1 MPFIMQI
8 LSKNSR
14 VHQTTIPHSG
24 VVHHK
29 RQSGFLLVGLV
40 AVLIIGGGQ
49 FYYLL
54 LMSDSLSQEK
64 GILLQLKLIFPVFF
78 FIFTVL
84 TLARYWLIMFFA
96 FLETSKIE
104 AFKDVWV
111 HNNKKVS
118 IIVPAH
124 NEESCIVE
132 TLQSLI
138 RIDYPNVEILL
149 VDDGSTDGTY
159 TKSKPF
165 AGIHGNK
172 IVKIFRKPQGG
183 KASALNLAFQYCTGD
198 YIVCMDADS
207 QLAPDSIRMLLRRFV
222 HDNVGACAGQ
232 VVIRNRCNL
241 LTHLQALEYML
252 MNGTARMFQS
262 YFSSVLIAPGP
273 LTMFRR
279 HVLQALQDRRRP
291 DEHSEPRR
299 PGQVSGP
306 WESDTFA
313 EDTKL
318 SLSILASG
326 ADIVY
331 EPAALCFTAAPTHVQ
346 RLLHQRYRWNRGN
359 IQAARRTWR
368 RWCQTPHKRPSLGI
382 WLIVFIIETILWS
395 ILDIVGLI
403 MFLLLIITLG
413 GFGPAYMWYLLLL
426 LVDMNAAAF
435 CATNSYHSYSTL
447 LLVPVYRTYFGII
460 LQVNALFSLFDEL
473 KGRRMS
479 W

>member
-1 MPFIMQI
+1 MGGGT
-8 LSKNSR
+8 
-14 VHQTTIPHSG
+14 VIPQY
-24 VVHHK
+24 K
-29 RQSGFLLVGLV
+29 KQSAFLVIGLF

-54 LMSDSLSQEK
+54 IMSDALIQVP
-64 GILLQLKLIFPVFF
+64 GVALQLKLIFPVFF
-78 FIFTVL
+78 FIFTLL
-84 TLARYWLIMFFA
+84 TLARYWITMFFA

-104 AFKDVWV
+104 AFKEVAGCD
-111 HNNKKVS
+111 NSKVS
-118 IIVPAH
+118 IIIPAH
-124 NEESCIVE
+124 NEEDCIRE

-138 RIDYPNVEILL
+138 RIDYPNLEILL
-149 VDDGSTDGTY
+149 VDDGSTDHTY
-159 TKSKPF
+159 DKSLPF
-165 AGIHGNK
+165 AGIQDDK
-172 IVKIFRKPQGG
+172 IIKILRKPQGG
-183 KASALNLAFQYCTGD
+183 KASALNLGFRYCTGD

-207 QLAPDSIRMLLRRFV
+207 QLAADSIRRLLRRFV
-222 HDNVGACAGQ
+222 HDKIGACAGQ
-232 VVIRNRCNL
+232 VVVRNRCNL

-252 MNGTARMFQS
+252 MNGMARMFQS

-279 HVLQALQDRRRP
+279 HVLQELQERWGSDYNNIRLQFGKVP
-291 DEHSEPRR
+291 
-299 PGQVSGP
+299 GP

-346 RLLHQRYRWNRGN
+346 RLLNQRYRWNRGN
-359 IQAARRTWR
+359 IQAVRRIWQ
-368 RWCQTPHKRPSLGI
+368 RWCQTPHERPNLGI
-382 WLIVFIIETILWS
+382 WLVVFMIESILWS
-395 ILDIVGLI
+395 LLDIVGLI
-403 MFLLLIITLG
+403 MFLLLIMTLG
-413 GFGPAYMWYLLLL
+413 GFGPVYMWYLLLL

-435 CATNSYHSYSTL
+435 CATNSYHSYGTIML
-447 LLVPVYRTYFGII
+447 LPIYRTYFGII
-460 LQVNALFSLFDEL
+460 LQVNVLFSLFDEL

>member
-1 MPFIMQI
+1 MQNFSTNGFREHATTPHI
-8 LSKNSR
+8 R
-14 VHQTTIPHSG
+14 VVS
-24 VVHHK
+24 HK
-29 RQSGFLLVGLV
+29 RQGVFLLVGLV

-54 LMSDSLSQEK
+54 LMSDSLSQVR
-64 GILLQLKLIFPVFF
+64 GTTFQLRLIFPVFF
-78 FIFTVL
+78 FIFTLL

-104 AFKDVWV
+104 AFNGNLK
-111 HNNKKVS
+111 NNTPKIS
-118 IIVPAH
+118 ILVPAH
-124 NEESCIVE
+124 NEEHCIVE

-138 RIDYPNVEILL
+138 RVDFPNVEILL
-149 VDDGSTDGTY
+149 VDDGSTDSTY
-159 TKSKPF
+159 AKAEPF
-165 AGIHGNK
+165 AGRHDDKVI
-172 IVKIFRKPQGG
+172 KIFRKPQGG
-183 KASALNLAFQYCTGD
+183 KASALNLAFRYCVGE

-207 QLAPDSIRMLLRRFV
+207 QLAPESVRMLLRRFI
-222 HDNVGACAGQ
+222 HDNIGACAGQ

-279 HVLQALQDRRRP
+279 SVLQKLQDQWRP
-291 DEHSEPRR
+291 DDQSGGLH
-299 PGQVSGP
+299 PGKVAGP

-331 EPAALCFTAAPTHVQ
+331 EPAALCFTSAPHRVQ
-346 RLLHQRYRWNRGN
+346 KLLNQRYRWNRGN
-359 IQAARRTWR
+359 IQAARHTWR
-368 RWCQTPHKRPSLGI
+368 RWCQNPARRPSLGI

-395 ILDIVGLI
+395 FLDIIGLS

-426 LVDMNAAAF
+426 LVDVNVAAF
-435 CATNSYHSYSTL
+435 CATNSYHSYGTV
-447 LLVPVYRTYFGII
+447 LLVPVYRTYFGIL
-460 LQVNALFSLFDEL
+460 LQVNAVFSLFDEL
-473 KGRRMS
+473 KDRRMH

>member
-1 MPFIMQI
+1 M
-8 LSKNSR
+8 
-14 VHQTTIPHSG
+14 VHY
-24 VVHHK
+24 K
-29 RQSGFLLVGLV
+29 KQSLFLLVGLV

-54 LMSDSLSQEK
+54 IMSDALSQVK
-64 GILLQLKLIFPVFF
+64 GVTLQLKLVFPIFF
-78 FIFTVL
+78 FIFTLL

-96 FLETSKIE
+96 FLETAKIE
-104 AFKDVWV
+104 ASEGTVR
-111 HNNKKVS
+111 NYTSKVS
-118 IIVPAH
+118 VMVPAYD
-124 NEESCIVE
+124 EEHCIVE
-132 TLQSLI
+132 TLQSLL
-138 RIDYPNVEILL
+138 RIDYPGLEILL
-149 VDDGSTDGTY
+149 VDDGSTDRTY
-159 TKSKPF
+159 AKAEPF
-165 AGIHGNK
+165 AGISADK
-172 IVKIFRKPQGG
+172 VVKIFRKRQGG
-183 KASALNLAFQYCTGD
+183 KASALNLAFQYCTGE

-222 HDNVGACAGQ
+222 HDNTGACAGQ
-232 VVIRNRCNL
+232 VVIRNQCNL

-279 HVLQALQDRRRP
+279 SVLQGLQDCWRP
-291 DEHSEPRR
+291 EDDRQR
-299 PGQVSGP
+299 LQPGKVPGP

-331 EPAALCFTAAPTHVQ
+331 EPAALCFTSAPTRVQ
-346 RLLHQRYRWNRGN
+346 TLMNQRYRWNRGN
-359 IQAARRTWR
+359 IQAARRTWH
-368 RWCQTPHKRPSLGI
+368 RWCQTPHKRPNLGI
-382 WLIVFIIETILWS
+382 WLVVFIIESILWS
-395 ILDIVGLI
+395 LLDIMGLI
-403 MFLLLIITLG
+403 MFLLLIMMLG

-435 CATNSYHSYSTL
+435 CVTNSYHSYTTL
-447 LLVPVYRTYFGII
+447 LLVPVYRTYFGLI
-460 LQVNALFSLFDEL
+460 LQVNALFALFDEL
-473 KGRRMS
+473 KGRRMN

>member
-1 MPFIMQI
+1 MID
-8 LSKNSR
+8 
-14 VHQTTIPHSG
+14 QTKSSHVGIARYR
-24 VVHHK
+24 K
-29 RQSGFLLVGLV
+29 QSVFLLIGLV

-54 LMSDSLSQEK
+54 MMSDALMHVQ
-64 GILLQLKLIFPVFF
+64 GVTLQLKLIFPVFF
-78 FIFTVL
+78 FIFTLL
-84 TLARYWLIMFFA
+84 TLARYWITMFFA

-104 AFKDVWV
+104 AFKEVEECDTS
-111 HNNKKVS
+111 KVS
-118 IIVPAH
+118 IIIPAH
-124 NEESCIVE
+124 NEESCIE
-132 TLQSLI
+132 GTLQSLM
-138 RIDYPNVEILL
+138 RIDYPGLEILL
-149 VDDGSTDGTY
+149 VDDGSTDHTY
-159 TKSKPF
+159 DKSLPF
-165 AGIHGNK
+165 AGVHDDK
-172 IVKIFRKPQGG
+172 IIKIFRKPQGG
-183 KASALNLAFQYCTGD
+183 KASALNLAFRYCTGE

-222 HDNVGACAGQ
+222 HDNIGACAGQ
-232 VVIRNRCNL
+232 VVVRNRCNL

-279 HVLQALQDRRRP
+279 RVLQELYDRWGSGDNSERLQY
-291 DEHSEPRR
+291 
-299 PGQVSGP
+299 GKVLGP

-331 EPAALCFTAAPTHVQ
+331 EPAALCFTSAPTYVQ

-359 IQAARRTWR
+359 IQAARRIWQ
-368 RWCQTPHKRPSLGI
+368 RWCQTPYERPNLGI
-382 WLIVFIIETILWS
+382 WLVVFVIESILWS
-395 ILDIVGLI
+395 LLDIAGLI

-435 CATNSYHSYSTL
+435 CATNSYHSYGSVIL
-447 LLVPVYRTYFGII
+447 LPIYRTYFGII
-460 LQVNALFSLFDEL
+460 LQVNVLFSLFDEF

>member
-1 MPFIMQI
+1 MTN
-8 LSKNSR
+8 SKTLHH
-14 VHQTTIPHSG
+14 VG
-24 VVHHK
+24 VPQFK
-29 RQSGFLLVGLV
+29 RQFVYLLVGLV

-54 LMSDSLSQEK
+54 VMSK
-64 GILLQLKLIFPVFF
+64 GLFHERGVGLQLKLIFPVFF
-78 FIFTVL
+78 FIFTIL
-84 TLARYWLIMFFA
+84 TLARYWITMFFA

-104 AFKDVWV
+104 AFKEVEEYDTS
-111 HNNKKVS
+111 KVS
-118 IIVPAH
+118 IIIPAH
-124 NEESCIVE
+124 NEEACIAG

-138 RIDYPNVEILL
+138 RIDYPYLEILL
-149 VDDGSTDGTY
+149 VDDGSTDQTY
-159 TKSKPF
+159 EKALPF
-165 AGIHGNK
+165 AGIHDHK
-172 IVKIFRKPQGG
+172 IIKIFRKPRGG
-183 KASALNLAFQYCTGD
+183 KASALNLAFRYSTGE

-222 HDNVGACAGQ
+222 QENVGACAGQ
-232 VVIRNRCNL
+232 VVVRNRCNL

-279 HVLQALQDRRRP
+279 HVLQGLQDCWGSDDR
-291 DEHSEPRR
+291 
-299 PGQVSGP
+299 GQQRQFGKVPGP

-331 EPAALCFTAAPTHVQ
+331 EPAALCFTSAPTHVQ
-346 RLLHQRYRWNRGN
+346 RLLNQRYRWNRGN
-359 IQAARRTWR
+359 IQAVRRIWQ
-368 RWCQTPHKRPSLGI
+368 RWCRSPHERPNLGI
-382 WLIVFIIETILWS
+382 WLVIFVIESILWS
-395 ILDIVGLI
+395 LLDIAGLI
-403 MFLLLIITLG
+403 MFLLLLMTLG
-413 GFGPAYMWYLLLL
+413 EFGPAYMWYVLLL

-435 CATNSYHSYSTL
+435 CATNSYHSYGTVL
-447 LLVPVYRTYFGII
+447 LLPIYRTYFGII
-460 LQVNALFSLFDEL
+460 LQVNVLFSLFDEL
-473 KGRRMS
+473 KGRRMN

>member
-1 MPFIMQI
+1 MINQEMRAHPGITQY
-8 LSKNSR
+8 K
-14 VHQTTIPHSG
+14 
-24 VVHHK
+24 K
-29 RQSGFLLVGLV
+29 QSAFLLIGLL

-54 LMSDSLSQEK
+54 IMANALTHIRGMTLE
-64 GILLQLKLIFPVFF
+64 LKLIFPIFF
-78 FIFTVL
+78 FIFTLL
-84 TLARYWLIMFFA
+84 TLARYWITMFFA
-96 FLETSKIE
+96 FLETSKVE
-104 AFKDVWV
+104 AFKGVEGYDTA
-111 HNNKKVS
+111 KVS
-118 IIVPAH
+118 VIIPAH
-124 NEESCIVE
+124 NEERCIAD

-138 RIDYPNVEILL
+138 NIDYPNLEILL
-149 VDDGSTDGTY
+149 VDDGSTDQTY
-159 TKSKPF
+159 DISLPF
-165 AGIHGNK
+165 AGIHDDK
-172 IVKIFRKPQGG
+172 TIKIFRKPQGG
-183 KASALNLAFQYCTGD
+183 KASALNLAFRYCTGE

-207 QLAPDSIRMLLRRFV
+207 QLAPDSIRMLLRRFI

-232 VVIRNRCNL
+232 VVVRNRCNL

-279 HVLQALQDRRRP
+279 HVLQELQDRWGS
-291 DEHSEPRR
+291 DYHSERLQFGKVP
-299 PGQVSGP
+299 GP

-331 EPAALCFTAAPTHVQ
+331 EPAALCFTSAPTHVQ
-346 RLLHQRYRWNRGN
+346 RLLNQRYRWNRGN
-359 IQAARRTWR
+359 IQAVRRIWQ
-368 RWCQTPHKRPSLGI
+368 RWCQTPFKRPNLGI
-382 WLIVFIIETILWS
+382 WLVVFVVESILWAL
-395 ILDIVGLI
+395 LDMVGLL

-435 CATNSYHSYSTL
+435 CATNSYHSYGTVL
-447 LLVPVYRTYFGII
+447 LLPVYRTYFGII
-460 LQVNALFSLFDEL
+460 LQVNVLFSLFDEL
-473 KGRRMS
+473 QDRRMR

>member
-1 MPFIMQI
+1 M
-8 LSKNSR
+8 L
-14 VHQTTIPHSG
+14 
-24 VVHHK
+24 
-29 RQSGFLLVGLV
+29 
-40 AVLIIGGGQ
+40 
-49 FYYLL
+49 
-54 LMSDSLSQEK
+54 
-64 GILLQLKLIFPVFF
+64 
-78 FIFTVL
+78 L
-84 TLARYWLIMFFA
+84 TLARYWITMFFA
-96 FLETSKIE
+96 FLKTSKIE
-104 AFKDVWV
+104 AFKEVEEYDTS
-111 HNNKKVS
+111 KVS
-118 IIVPAH
+118 IIIPAH
-124 NEESCIVE
+124 NEENCIE
-132 TLQSLI
+132 GTLQSLM
-138 RIDYPNVEILL
+138 RIDYPDLEILL
-149 VDDGSTDGTY
+149 VDDGSTDHTY
-159 TKSKPF
+159 DKSLPF
-165 AGIHGNK
+165 AGIHDNK
-172 IVKIFRKPQGG
+172 IIKIFRKPQGG
-183 KASALNLAFQYCTGD
+183 KASALNLAFRYCTGE

-222 HDNVGACAGQ
+222 HDNIGACAGQ
-232 VVIRNRCNL
+232 VVVRNRCNL

-279 HVLQALQDRRRP
+279 RVLQELYDRWGSGDRSERLQY
-291 DEHSEPRR
+291 
-299 PGQVSGP
+299 GKVLGP

-331 EPAALCFTAAPTHVQ
+331 EPAALCFTSAPTYVQ

-359 IQAARRTWR
+359 IQAARRIWQ
-368 RWCQTPHKRPSLGI
+368 RWCQTPYERPNLGI
-382 WLIVFIIETILWS
+382 WLVVFVIESILWS
-395 ILDIVGLI
+395 LLDIVGLI

-435 CATNSYHSYSTL
+435 CATNSYHSYGTVIL
-447 LLVPVYRTYFGII
+447 LPIYRTYFGII
-460 LQVNALFSLFDEL
+460 LQVNVLFSLFDEF

>member
-1 MPFIMQI
+1 MQNI
-8 LSKNSR
+8 SKNGLR
-14 VHQTTIPHSG
+14 AHTAIPPTTVI
-24 VVHHK
+24 HHK
-29 RQSGFLLVGLV
+29 RQCGFLLLGLV
-40 AVLIIGGGQ
+40 AVFIIGGGQ

-54 LMSDSLSQEK
+54 LMPDALSQVE
-64 GILLQLKLIFPVFF
+64 GITSQFKLVFPVFF
-78 FIFTVL
+78 FIFTLL

-104 AFKDVWV
+104 AFNDNLKIDTP
-111 HNNKKVS
+111 KVS
-118 IIVPAH
+118 ILVPAH
-124 NEESCIVE
+124 NEEHCIVE

-138 RIDYPNVEILL
+138 SVDFPNLEILL
-149 VDDGSTDGTY
+149 VDDGSTDNTY
-159 TKSKPF
+159 AQAEPF
-165 AGIHGNK
+165 AGMHDDK
-172 IVKIFRKPQGG
+172 IIKIFRKHQGG
-183 KASALNLAFQYCTGD
+183 KASALNLAFRYCTGE

-207 QLAPDSIRMLLRRFV
+207 QLAPDSVRMLLRRFV
-222 HDNVGACAGQ
+222 HDNIGACAGQ
-232 VVIRNRCNL
+232 VVIRNRFNL

-279 HVLQALQDRRRP
+279 SVLQGLQDHWRP
-291 DEHSEPRR
+291 DDRSGGLRR
-299 PGQVSGP
+299 EKVAGP

-331 EPAALCFTAAPTHVQ
+331 EPAALCFTSAPHRVQ
-346 RLLHQRYRWNRGN
+346 KLLNQRYRWNRGN
-359 IQAARRTWR
+359 IQAVRRTWR
-368 RWCQTPHKRPSLGI
+368 RWCQNPAKRPSLGI
-382 WLIVFIIETILWS
+382 WLIVFMIESILWS
-395 ILDIVGLI
+395 ILDIMGLG

-413 GFGPAYMWYLLLL
+413 GFGPAYMWYLLLV
-426 LVDMNAAAF
+426 LVDINAVAF
-435 CATNSYHSYSTL
+435 CATNSYHSYGAI

-473 KGRRMS
+473 KDRRMH